1 MSSHL
6 TSGRGAAQIIL
17 KFNHTNLTSTCHAL
31 GCDPALM
38 KFLLVEDNLDL
49 ANAMCARMRLD
60 GHVVDHAEKLDDATA
75 YAEIEEYDLI
85 LLDIMLP
92 DGDGRDFLQRHR
104 ARDPDTPVIVLT
116 ARSQVS
122 DRIGSLD
129 LGADDYVTKPFDH
142 AELEARCRAVLRR
155 KSGIAKS
162 RIEVGGIVFDPV
174 AGYLSVRGETI
185 SLRNR
190 ELRMME
196 LFINAPG
203 QVFSKQKL
211 ADRLFSYDDNISDN
225 AIEVYV
231 GRLRK
236 HLEKSELKITTLR
249 GLGYRLDHD
258 G

>member
-1 MSSHL
+1 
-6 TSGRGAAQIIL
+6 
-17 KFNHTNLTSTCHAL
+17 
-31 GCDPALM
+31 M

-49 ANAMCARMRLD
+49 ANAISSRMQLD
-60 GHVVDHAEKLDDATA
+60 GHVVDHAANLEDARAFVAT
-75 YAEIEEYDLI
+75 EEYDLI

-92 DGDGRDFLQRHR
+92 DGDGREFLRQHR
-104 ARDPDTPVIVLT
+104 ASRLDTPVIVLT

-155 KSGIAKS
+155 KSGSAKS
-162 RIEVGGIVFDPV
+162 TIEVGGIIFDPV
-174 AGYLSVRGETI
+174 AGHLTVDGVTL

-190 ELRMME
+190 ELRMIE

-211 ADRLFSYDDNISDN
+211 ADRLFSYDDNVSDN

-236 HLEKSELKITTLR
+236 HLEKSRMKITTLR

-258 G
+258 D

>member
-1 MSSHL
+1 
-6 TSGRGAAQIIL
+6 
-17 KFNHTNLTSTCHAL
+17 
-31 GCDPALM
+31 M
-38 KFLLVEDNLDL
+38 KFLLVEDNQEL
-49 ANAMCARMRLD
+49 ANAVSSRMRLD
-60 GHVVDHAEKLDDATA
+60 GHVVDHAAKLADATA
-75 YAEIEEYDLI
+75 FVETGDYDLI

-92 DGDGRDFLQRHR
+92 DGDGRTFLRAHR
-104 ARDPDTPVIVLT
+104 ASDLDTPVIVLT

-155 KSGIAKS
+155 KAGKAKTTV
-162 RIEVGGIVFDPV
+162 ELGGIVFDPV
-174 AGYLSVRGETI
+174 AGHLVVRGQVVT
-185 SLRNR
+185 LRNR
-190 ELRMME
+190 ELRLLE
-196 LFINAPG
+196 LFLNAPG
-203 QVFSKQKL
+203 QIFSKQKL
-211 ADRLFSYDDNISDN
+211 ADRLFSYEDDVSEN

-236 HLEKSELKITTLR
+236 HLENADLKITTLR

>member
-1 MSSHL
+1 
-6 TSGRGAAQIIL
+6 
-17 KFNHTNLTSTCHAL
+17 
-31 GCDPALM
+31 M

-49 ANAMCARMRLD
+49 ANAISSRMRLD
-60 GHVVDHAEKLDDATA
+60 GHVVDHAPNLEDASAFVET
-75 YAEIEEYDLI
+75 EEYDLI

-92 DGDGRDFLQRHR
+92 DGDGRDFLKSHR
-104 ARDPDTPVIVLT
+104 ASHLDTPVIVLT

-162 RIEVGGIVFDPV
+162 TIEIGGIVFDPV
-174 AGYLSVRGETI
+174 AGHLLVGPDTV

-190 ELRMME
+190 ELRLLE
-196 LFINAPG
+196 LFFNAPG

-211 ADRLFSYDDNISDN
+211 ADRLFSYDDNVSDN

-231 GRLRK
+231 GRLRR
-236 HLEKSELKITTLR
+236 HLEHSKLKITTLR
-249 GLGYRLDHD
+249 GLGYRLDHVS
-258 G
+258 

>member
-1 MSSHL
+1 
-6 TSGRGAAQIIL
+6 
-17 KFNHTNLTSTCHAL
+17 
-31 GCDPALM
+31 M

-49 ANAMCARMRLD
+49 ATAISSRMRLD
-60 GHVVDHAEKLDDATA
+60 GHVIDHAANLEDATA
-75 YAEIEEYDLI
+75 FVETEEYDLI

-92 DGDGRDFLQRHR
+92 DGDGRDFLKRHR
-104 ARDPDTPVIVLT
+104 ASRLDTPVIVLT

-155 KSGIAKS
+155 KSGSAKS
-162 RIEVGGIVFDPV
+162 TIEIGGVVFDPV
-174 AGYLSVRGETI
+174 AGHLTVAGETL

-203 QVFSKQKL
+203 HVFSKQKL
-211 ADRLFSYDDNISDN
+211 ADRLFSYDDSVSDN

-231 GRLRK
+231 GRLRR
-236 HLEKSELKITTLR
+236 HLEPSDLKITTLR

-258 G
+258 H